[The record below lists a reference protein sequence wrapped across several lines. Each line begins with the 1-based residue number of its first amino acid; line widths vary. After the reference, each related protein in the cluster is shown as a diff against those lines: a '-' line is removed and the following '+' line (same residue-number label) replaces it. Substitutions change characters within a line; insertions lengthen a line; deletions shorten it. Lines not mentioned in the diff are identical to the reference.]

1 MMVSDIYELQDD
13 MFILQLGLKRLLD
26 VDNKTKA
33 MERHPASLKK
43 TTTKKVEKN
52 GK

>member
-1 MMVSDIYELQDD
+1 LLYN
-13 MFILQLGLKRLLD
+13 LKRL
-26 VDNKTKA
+26 VDADEKA
-33 MERHPASLKK
+33 KAKERHPSSSKK